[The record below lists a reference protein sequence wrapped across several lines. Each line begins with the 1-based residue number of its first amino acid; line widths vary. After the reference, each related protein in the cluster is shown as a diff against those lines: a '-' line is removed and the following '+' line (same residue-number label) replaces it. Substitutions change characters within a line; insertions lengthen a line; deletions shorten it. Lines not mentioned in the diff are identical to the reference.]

1 MKDNLVFCDGS
12 ARPTLATGHET
23 VDEQVARA
31 KMGVGNNWD
40 LISRGPTWRFDL
52 WPTPGARIWA
62 HDPANLFWNP
72 PYTAQPN
79 QRWRT
84 WPFSGAQ
91 DNLR

>member
-1 MKDNLVFCDGS
+1 MLDNLVFCDGS
-12 ARPTLATGHET
+12 ARPTRAAGHET
-23 VDEQVARA
+23 VDETVAR
-31 KMGVGNNWD
+31 MRMEVGNNWD
-40 LISRGPTWRFDL
+40 LISRGPGWRFDL

-62 HDPANLFWNP
+62 HDPNDLLWNP

-84 WPFSGAQ
+84 WPFAGAQ